1 MPEGSTWV
9 MPFVVINLGA
19 EMVFIL
25 EQRLRA
31 QSIEADK
38 SQKVLQEI
46 LKFMFNKSFLDEL
59 FKPQERHSYTAT
71 KHLFT
76 KLAHSSVMKL
86 NENSMSKLFDLM
98 VMGVKFQIISTTIPE
113 ELYHL
118 TMKHLEELYKLVSGS
133 VAETYLDDCKTA
145 FVSMCKGF
153 TAYDF
158 TMIKQNLL
166 AFFQD
171 RHVKV
176 SLFIQEK
183 IQSLDGTLNI
193 FYTGIGPIFS
203 KKPGTVVYYNKG
215 KVRDTDELSILSSEN
230 YESNTFTKR
239 MQGATDEHLGMN
251 MYAENRAAICSRPK
265 PSDDSK
271 EDDVSKPVVKKTIEK
286 VEDSKEDLIQS
297 DKEQT
302 LFRSLLRHDDDSKDT
317 FKLNLFPDFKA
328 GSKAGAS
335 SASSDVINIDVGDS
349 NIKKKKDMLKDFD
362 DLDINNKGGDD
373 DDDLLDLMDS

>member
-1 MPEGSTWV
+1 
-9 MPFVVINLGA
+9 MPFIVLNLGA

-31 QSIEADK
+31 QNIENEK

-46 LKFMFNKSFLDEL
+46 LQFMFNKSFLDEL
-59 FKPQERHSYTAT
+59 FKPQERHSYTAI

-113 ELYHL
+113 ELYHV
-118 TMKHLEELYKLVSGS
+118 TATHLDELDKLVTGS
-133 VAETYLDDCKTA
+133 VAEGYIEEARNA

-171 RHVKV
+171 RHIKV

-183 IQSLDGTLNI
+183 IQSLDGTLNV
-193 FYTGIGPIFS
+193 FFTGVGPIFS
-203 KKPGTVVYYNKG
+203 IRPGTVNYYSGEEIK
-215 KVRDTDELSILSSEN
+215 ESEDLFIQSN
-230 YESNTFTKR
+230 EEYENNPYTKR
-239 MQGATDEHLGMN
+239 LEGTTDSHLGMN
-251 MYAENRAAICSRPK
+251 MYAENRVSLCSRPK
-265 PSDDSK
+265 PATDETTEESK
-271 EDDVSKPVVKKTIEK
+271 
-286 VEDSKEDLIQS
+286 
-297 DKEQT
+297 
-302 LFRSLLRHDDDSKDT
+302 
-317 FKLNLFPDFKA
+317 
-328 GSKAGAS
+328 
-335 SASSDVINIDVGDS
+335 
-349 NIKKKKDMLKDFD
+349 
-362 DLDINNKGGDD
+362 
-373 DDDLLDLMDS
+373 

>member
-1 MPEGSTWV
+1 MVEGSTCV
-9 MPFVVINLGA
+9 MPFVVVNLGA

-31 QSIEADK
+31 QSIDTEKA
-38 SQKVLQEI
+38 QKVLQEI
-46 LKFMFNKSFLDEL
+46 LKFMFNKAFLEEL

-118 TMKHLEELYKLVSGS
+118 TLKHLDEVSKLIAGTPSEQYV
-133 VAETYLDDCKTA
+133 DDCRSQ

-153 TAYDF
+153 TAFDF
-158 TMIKQNLL
+158 TMIKQHLL

-193 FYTGIGPIFS
+193 YYTGIGPIFS
-203 KKPGTVVYYNKG
+203 MKPGTVNYYSKG
-215 KVRDTDELSILSSEN
+215 KVRDTDELKIESAEN
-230 YESNTFTKR
+230 YEANPYKKR
-239 MQGATDEHLGMN
+239 LQGATDEHLGMN
-251 MYAENRAAICSRPK
+251 MYAENRVSLCSRPRPKEEGKVDESQK
-265 PSDDSK
+265 PTIKKPEK
-271 EDDVSKPVVKKTIEK
+271 EE
-286 VEDSKEDLIQS
+286 
-297 DKEQT
+297 
-302 LFRSLLRHDDDSKDT
+302 SKDHSHT
-317 FKLNLFPDFKA
+317 EQEYNFLAKMIRSSDEPQEKIKISFPGDIKATGAA
-328 GSKAGAS
+328 GSAS
-335 SASSDVINIDVGDS
+335 ETPMINIDVGDS
-349 NIKKKKDMLKDFD
+349 NIKKKETMMKDFE
-362 DLDINNKGGDD
+362 DLDVNKGDAEEG
-373 DDDLLDLMDS
+373 DDLLDLMDG